1 MTYLNDKTRQFTE
14 QLAVAL
20 GVDGELY
27 LPLDIQKP
35 EQVAAMCATIQR
47 KWGKLDVV
55 LHAMAFAPME
65 ALHAPVLDCP
75 LDAFQTTMAVSV
87 HSLIALSQKAVPL
100 MTDGGSIFTL
110 TYFGGDK
117 VVPHYGIMGPAKSC
131 LEGVVRYLAAELGPK
146 RIRVNAISPGP
157 LLTRAACDISHFDEL
172 MEMAKKRTV
181 VSTMAILLAL
191 DIAADHQRALGRFA
205 APSDPHRRADSRQ
218 SQHRPVPGGAAS
230 RGGRVPDPVRRRLP
244 DPDVCDAAVR
254 RPPLPPADRSRRG
267 RTVATGVAPKRAY
280 SNRSASIG
288 LRRAARRAGK

>member
-157 LLTRAACDISHFDEL
+157 LLTRAARHQPL
-172 MEMAKKRTV
+172 RRTDGDGQEAHGGV
-181 VSTMAILLAL
+181 DYGHSA
-191 DIAADHQRALGRFA
+191 RSR
-205 APSDPHRRADSRQ
+205 HRRRSPA
-218 SQHRPVPGGAAS
+218 RPRP
-230 RGGRVPDPVRRRLP
+230 L
-244 DPDVCDAAVR
+244 CCAVR
-254 RPPLPPADRSRRG
+254 SSPSR
-267 RTVATGVAPKRAY
+267 
-280 SNRSASIG
+280 
-288 LRRAARRAGK
+288 